1 MMVLFWIIM
10 VLTGCGGVQKNG
22 GEGDSGALEPVS
34 WPRPAFSQT
43 EKKQTSPGLS
53 AVYSSKKIRHID
65 EMPSSKWMAK
75 KGVPGEPIRMIAH
88 KFGNGEVFGSGK
100 SREICVQMQG
110 YLNFQETGIYL
121 IKANSNDGIRVFLD
135 NKRILNDP
143 DVHGDRFTPDAEIEI
158 KQPGPYAVLVRYFQR
173 KGKATLEM
181 YWKTPGTDMFDI
193 IPAMA
198 YSHESNGP

>member
-1 MMVLFWIIM
+1 
-10 VLTGCGGVQKNG
+10 
-22 GEGDSGALEPVS
+22 
-34 WPRPAFSQT
+34 
-43 EKKQTSPGLS
+43 
-53 AVYSSKKIRHID
+53 
-65 EMPSSKWMAK
+65 MPSSKWMAK
-75 KGVPGEPIRMIAH
+75 KGLPGEPIRLIAN

-110 YLNFQETGIYL
+110 YLNFKKTGIYL

-135 NKRILNDP
+135 NKMILNDP

-173 KGKATLEM
+173 KGQATLEM